1 MSLFGSTKNSWVNVL
16 KRTLLRNSWKLGT
29 TYSFLM
35 GTVLDMI
42 WSLKMLKGGSG
53 VCKSRLPG

>member
-1 MSLFGSTKNSWVNVL
+1 MGLFGPTKKQLGERAQAHVIAKFLEV
-16 KRTLLRNSWKLGT
+16 GT

-35 GTVLDMI
+35 GTVLGMI